1 MSTAAAGRARA
12 LSGRA
17 RRRIARVLAPPAL
30 FLAAGAAGAQ
40 ETPERPGTYREEA
53 RVERVVVDAYV
64 TGSDGEPMPDL
75 TMANFRLVVDGRS
88 VPLETAEWI
97 SAETPE
103 VAAVV
108 EGEPPTTGSP
118 ESPPASP
125 PPGRLLILFFQTSF
139 EPTRLTG
146 FLRMA
151 LQAHRF
157 VSQLFPSDRVAVVS
171 FDSHLKLRQD
181 FTSDHAKIDEAIDQ
195 AIRTG
200 PPPEPDPE
208 ANPVLARYFDFY
220 GAAKAVTPERALL
233 LIARAAQPIP
243 GAKSMLFFGW
253 GFGTIGGMNGPIAI
267 EERDWFA
274 AMRRVAA
281 ARISIFSLDVS
292 DADYHT
298 LETSLRVASDLTGG
312 LYEKTH
318 IFPRLAMER
327 VRRAIAGRYQ
337 LVFRRPDGPSGF
349 HSIAVELVGRKGEI
363 TYRTY
368 YED

>member
-1 MSTAAAGRARA
+1 MNRVAAVAIGVLAATAAA
-12 LSGRA
+12 
-17 RRRIARVLAPPAL
+17 
-30 FLAAGAAGAQ
+30 Q
-40 ETPERPGTYREEA
+40 EIPERPGTYREEA

-75 TMANFRLVVDGRS
+75 TVANFRLFVDGLPA
-88 VPLETAEWI
+88 PLESAEWI
-97 SAETPE
+97 AAEMAEVPAIVGAEPGREGTETSALP
-103 VAAVV
+103 AA
-108 EGEPPTTGSP
+108 
-118 ESPPASP
+118 P

-139 EPTRLTG
+139 EPTRLIG

-151 LQAHRF
+151 IQAHRF
-157 VSQLFPSDRVAVVS
+157 VSQLLPSDRVAVVS

-181 FTSDHAKIDEAIDQ
+181 FTSDHEKIDQAIDQ

-200 PPPEPDPE
+200 PPPPPDPQ
-208 ANPVLARYFDFY
+208 ADPVLARSFDFY
-220 GAAKAVTPERALL
+220 GASKAVTPERALL

-253 GFGTIGGMNGPIAI
+253 GFGTIGGMSGPIAT

-281 ARISIFSLDVS
+281 ARISIFTLDVS

-298 LETSLRVASDLTGG
+298 LETSLRVAADITGG

-318 IFPRLAMER
+318 IFPRLAMDR

-337 LVFRRPDGPSGF
+337 LVFKRPPGPLGF